1 MAPFLKSLVIST
13 RSKMDN
19 TRGSKVNPIV
29 IDSSEE
35 EDTGDTEEVEVAA
48 EADVTVKCNSNDPR
62 DRHSFKRPK
71 LNDSNSSFQCMKS
84 PFRLFSTIQD
94 EEIHK
99 NGSKFTGKGKE
110 NSSAPMTLSQSE
122 DRSHR
127 LPVFEGRAS
136 ENDKEQQ
143 SLTNRLPNSHLEYCL
158 TLRQFVGI
166 DADSTNPSA
175 KGPIEWIVI
184 VNFIIDFDF
193 LLDEIPEIVSIP
205 KVIFFFQ
212 VGDPMQYKNTLP
224 NAEFY
229 RLDPSKHPSSDTNP
243 LRHKFPFGTHRKL
256 LILLSSKLVLILY
269 SKTMLKI
276 QIPKCFWL
284 DFKGFSGL
292 SSIPLIY
299 CTMMFISKSREHI
312 CKTFH

>member
-1 MAPFLKSLVIST
+1 
-13 RSKMDN
+13 MDN
-19 TRGSKVNPIV
+19 TQGSKANPIV
-29 IDSSEE
+29 IDSSEDEDVGNAE
-35 EDTGDTEEVEVAA
+35 EIEVTV
-48 EADVTVKCNSNDPR
+48 EADNTVKCNSNDPR
-62 DRHSFKRPK
+62 DRHSFKRQK
-71 LNDSNSSFQCMKS
+71 VNDSDSSIQCMKS

-94 EEIHK
+94 EKIRES
-99 NGSKFTGKGKE
+99 GRTLTGKIKE
-110 NSSAPMTLSQSE
+110 NS
-122 DRSHR
+122 
-127 LPVFEGRAS
+127 FEGRAS

-143 SLTNRLPNSHLEYCL
+143 PLACRSPNSHLEYCL
-158 TLRQFVGI
+158 TLRQFVGV
-166 DADSTNPSA
+166 DEDSTNPLLA

-212 VGDPMQYKNTLP
+212 VGDPTQYQNTLP

-229 RLDPSKHPSSDTNP
+229 RLDPSKDPSSDMNP

-256 LILLSSKLVLILY
+256 RILLSSMRVMILY
-269 SKTMLKI
+269 SKTMFEI
-276 QIPKCFWL
+276 QIRKCFWL
-284 DFKGFSGL
+284 DFKDFLGL

-299 CTMMFISKSREHI
+299 CTMIFISKPREHI